1 MKTTIAPIGAAP
13 ATAPTNAAT
22 NEPTTATIGTAPTT
36 APTKEP
42 TLLLLEPL
50 LLLLV
55 VLHQRRYYYCT
66 DKRPST
72 SVPSTAPTKVLAA
85 STVDKYQWVKIRQQQ
100 LRCVA
105 ILPNQTVEGGLVFS
119 KNITCLTR
127 ISQVLHGI
135 SFTDSFTLPS
145 ILIKT
150 KKET

>member
-72 SVPSTAPTKVLAA
+72 SVPSTAPTKVLAS
-85 STVDKYQWVKIRQQQ
+85 STVNKYQWVKIRQQQ

-105 ILPNQTVEGGLVFS
+105 ILQNHTITVEEEDLCFQ
-119 KNITCLTR
+119 R
-127 ISQVLHGI
+127 ISQVQHGI
-135 SFTDSFTLPS
+135 RFTDSFTLPS

-150 KKET
+150 KGET